1 MVFTEGQQV
10 WFIQRFPV
18 KRKNRRIWKVRT
30 GSVVSDSKENLRVKI
45 RVSDTDSCVG
55 VRRRCVFTSQE
66 KAEAKCDHWNNWAR
80 DHAGEVYHKNV
91 KNHGDSGKKIGIVKV

>member
-18 KRKNRRIWKVRT
+18 KRKNRRIWKAQT
-30 GSVVSDSKENLRVKI
+30 GSVVSDSGKENLRVKI

-55 VRRRCVFTSQE
+55 IRRRCVFDSQE
-66 KAEAKCDHWNNWAR
+66 KAEAKCDRWNNWAR
-80 DHAGEVYHKNV
+80 DHAGQH
-91 KNHGDSGKKIGIVKV
+91 